1 MAGKAPHHRMIW
13 SGNPLAVALPPI
25 AIVGRTSQVGSFV
38 PAPDSCTA
46 SLRGAESI
54 SYLISQA
61 FSSFTRTVFV
71 SVGRQLGKFPQIRCR
86 FELPDR
92 ALGDLRITV
101 QVEFFQDGAHISQR
115 VSAEGCYLRLT
126 ASGQRQTR
134 DRAPSEIM
142 KRESDNSRFSGRG
155 AKCCL
160 EGVRGPWLP
169 ATVEQDKVGALFL
182 GRSERSFK
190 RHPYRNDHARTGL
203 ALLEPDMRA
212 VIACPRKR

>member
-1 MAGKAPHHRMIW
+1 
-13 SGNPLAVALPPI
+13 
-25 AIVGRTSQVGSFV
+25 
-38 PAPDSCTA
+38 
-46 SLRGAESI
+46 
-54 SYLISQA
+54 
-61 FSSFTRTVFV
+61 
-71 SVGRQLGKFPQIRCR
+71 
-86 FELPDR
+86 
-92 ALGDLRITV
+92 
-101 QVEFFQDGAHISQR
+101 
-115 VSAEGCYLRLT
+115 
-126 ASGQRQTR
+126 
-134 DRAPSEIM
+134 M